1 MATKKRALLEPPKDR
16 GFNPSNIVKLLSM
29 RFPLD
34 QCDYHFTDAEESIC
48 ASIIEYIVGIREA
61 DESLTFDP
69 QENDDGESSGED
81 YTEIEEVKRKLTSFK
96 YSRSQMER
104 IVKDHDENGMTFA
117 DIQHHYKMVKSRAD
131 LARMRRYIT
140 HSVRLEEA
148 EIKDELLIA
157 FQEWVRN
164 GHHINDRD
172 LHLEALEIA
181 RRKNHTTFKAGPTF
195 ILEFKKKNNIV
206 SRKVTQST
214 TTKQFVDVE
223 RQKEVCQEF
232 RDGMKSLISNHPNK
246 KKIFN
251 SDQTGLKL
259 ELRAGRTL
267 AIKGSKQVRVVVQ
280 RENALTHSL
289 TLQPVISANGFLQ
302 TPMMVCFLERHP
314 PAKFRDEL
322 AEFQFLH
329 CVHSASGMMTAD
341 LACTWISD
349 VFLPNGGQDSVLL
362 IDSWSGYNRAM
373 NEFGTQNHQ
382 IEFHVIPPHTTGDV
396 QPLDVF
402 FNRQLK
408 AFHRHL
414 TELLCRL
421 RPDFIVST
429 AIAGCLLQADEEGAE
444 HPVSYASRI
453 LQPAEKRYHSME
465 QEALAIVFAL
475 QQFAPYIEGNG
486 VTTVRTDNQ
495 PICALLKKQNLPP
508 RLQRFQLAIQSYN
521 IDLHHRSGDSNKM
534 CDFLSRYPAANP
546 GDEDLVALL
555 IADIEAQ
562 KIDDEAEP
570 EDNEEETPQVSL
582 DEIREEQLKIP
593 EYKKLIDAL
602 EANIPEAVANFEV
615 KRFQETAMLPL
626 RDHGAA
632 TDWTMRGEE
641 ERLADTDDGE
651 THFINA
657 IKKDR
662 LCHLIRQP
670 NLRKPLAEFLAEASE
685 MAEKLIH
692 KDISLEDVVSF
703 LNVLVATELDYFK
716 DGTTPTTSDT
726 YVKARKLLMAMPKS
740 TIAELEKKINE
751 NDDGPEEDAWQI
763 NALQSD
769 EPESVPQSD
778 KCQERTNGAT
788 RKVISQRAAIH
799 KKPSDDPLHTPGDDG
814 PNRKQQRQNRKIG
827 RRPRRI
833 QEERKTKPKT
843 YVKPHKQEGSWNQ
856 ERPRFAVRAAAT
868 IEVPP
873 GTWMA
878 IPGFIPLPIPRRR
891 HGDYYIHSYP
901 DLEEGLSQLG
911 MQAGSIV
918 PEGTVSINLQNTS
931 DHPITVK
938 ENQIIAFAEE
948 IRPPPRVFTRI
959 PIREICEE
967 ITAAVALILE
977 ASIRTE
983 RECDKWDQGSR
994 DRRANRWRNPTVQES
1009 IADIAQ
1015 RLGDPIKTTTRSR
1028 HTQVTD
1034 QHQPRDR
1041 RPLLDFAPGTLLDF
1055 APGTLLDFAPG
1066 APVELPRRRSL
1077 HVPVHRLRRVLFGGG
1092 GELSSQAPGRR

>member
-302 TPMMVCFLERHP
+302 TPMM
-314 PAKFRDEL
+314 
-322 AEFQFLH
+322 
-329 CVHSASGMMTAD
+329 
-341 LACTWISD
+341 
-349 VFLPNGGQDSVLL
+349 
-362 IDSWSGYNRAM
+362 
-373 NEFGTQNHQ
+373 
-382 IEFHVIPPHTTGDV
+382 
-396 QPLDVF
+396 
-402 FNRQLK
+402 
-408 AFHRHL
+408 
-414 TELLCRL
+414 
-421 RPDFIVST
+421 T

-602 EANIPEAVANFEV
+602 EANIPEAVANFELV
-615 KRFQETAMLPL
+615 DGTL
-626 RDHGAA
+626 R
-632 TDWTMRGEE
+632 
-641 ERLADTDDGE
+641 
-651 THFINA
+651 
-657 IKKDR
+657 KDR